1 MTKYTLQQF
10 LKDLDEPYAWPGG
23 YPRYFITNDGEALS
37 FVAARENQ
45 QLIEQSIS
53 EGCNDGWQVVAC
65 EINWEDSS
73 LTCADTG
80 KPIESAYDV
89 TDDDSRSYGPQ
100 GAHHE

>member
-1 MTKYTLQQF
+1 MTNYTLQQF

-37 FVAARENQ
+37 FAAARENQ

-53 EGCNDGWQVVAC
+53 EGYDDGWFIVGC

-73 LTCADTG
+73 LTRTDTG
-80 KPIESAYDV
+80 KPIESAYNV
-89 TDDDSRSYGPQ
+89 TDDDSIVEESRG
-100 GAHHE
+100 

>member
-1 MTKYTLQQF
+1 MTNYTLQQF

-37 FVAARENQ
+37 FAAAKENQ
-45 QLIEQSIS
+45 PLIEQSIS
-53 EGCNDGWQVVAC
+53 QACNDGWQVVAC

-80 KPIESAYDV
+80 KRIESAYVV
-89 TDDDSRSYGPQ
+89 TKNGSIVY
-100 GAHHE
+100 

>member
-1 MTKYTLQQF
+1 MTNYTLQQF

-37 FVAARENQ
+37 FAAARENQ

-53 EGCNDGWQVVAC
+53 EGFNDGWQVIGC

-73 LTCADTG
+73 LTCGHTG

-89 TDDDSRSYGPQ
+89 TNDDSIVEESRG
-100 GAHHE
+100 